1 MKKYVT
7 ILYLI
12 LIAGIFAEDRPKVAI
27 VLSGGGAKGI
37 AQIPTLQII
46 DSLNIPIDYI
56 VGTSMGSISGA
67 LYSIGYSSDEILYE
81 GFKTDW
87 NAVLSNHRKR
97 ESLYF
102 FQKSDYDKYPIEF
115 NLSGITPQ
123 TPMALTNGH
132 TTYME
137 LSDKIGVYEL
147 INDFDKFPIPF
158 RCNAV
163 DLLSGQEIIF
173 KDGSLSKA
181 LRASTSIP
189 SVFHPVKDNNFLL
202 IDGGVSNNFP
212 SDIAKN
218 LGADII
224 IGINVSFSKRES
236 NDINT
241 IFDVL
246 SQSILL
252 NGFQKRIENLYHT
265 DILIEPDSLNYSTLS
280 FDKNSLNDIYITGKK
295 AAYKKIDK
303 FIELQN
309 ILNVKEKSIILS
321 SIPNDSFTIRNVLIK
336 SDDNINKIALFP
348 ESETQFLITK
358 KLFLDKISKI
368 RKSKKYINFH
378 YELYKN
384 KDLYDLIIYIENAP
398 KIIINNISIEG
409 NKKISKSFIKEILNV
424 KKGDILE
431 FNALRSHIDKAYN
444 LDLFQNIRYE
454 IQNNKNNEADIK
466 FIIKENTNNRMKLAG
481 RWHDY
486 YKIIGDIKFDLI
498 NKKID
503 KFRITNQIKV
513 GNTIKENNM
522 NIYYIENFNYQSK
535 IIPVIRLSNIKKEI
549 NFYNPDNS
557 INKQN
562 IYIRDYSFNTVINFK
577 QYGYI
582 DLGIHK
588 QKINYQSLLEL
599 ETLSYYSFNLNI
611 DQIDNILYP
620 KAGYNYKY
628 SFEKSNNNHKYYLGK
643 LEFNH
648 YIPISYI
655 SRIKYYGDVIHSN
668 LKHSD
673 NLLIS
678 KSIHYMPYD
687 RTLSYSQFN
696 LFVNKMFSH
705 GLEINIDYKNST
717 TIRFLY
723 NNIYKTEFKH
733 NGDIYNNLISYG
745 IGLRIKSILGPLNF
759 MWTSTNNPIYNI
771 KQYNYFFNLSINY

>member
-7 ILYLI
+7 IIYLS
-12 LIAGIFAEDRPKVAI
+12 LIFCAISEDRPKIAV

-46 DSLNIPIDYI
+46 DSLNIPVDYI

-67 LYSIGYSSDEILYE
+67 LYSMGYSGDEISNE
-81 GFKTDW
+81 AFKTDW
-87 NAVLSNHRKR
+87 DIVLSNYKKR
-97 ESLYF
+97 TDLYF
-102 FQKSDYDKYPIEF
+102 FQKSDYNKYPIEF

-132 TTYME
+132 AVYMN
-137 LSDKIGVYEL
+137 LSDKVGVYEL
-147 INDFDKFPIPF
+147 INNFDKFPIPF

-163 DLLSGQEIIF
+163 DLLSGQEIVF

-181 LRASTSIP
+181 LRSSASIP

-224 IGINVSFSKRES
+224 IGINVSFSKRKS
-236 NDINT
+236 SDINT
-241 IFDVL
+241 VFDVL

-265 DILIEPDSLNYSTLS
+265 DILIEPESLKYSTLS
-280 FDKNSLNDIYITGKK
+280 FDKNTLNDIYIIGKK

-303 FIELQN
+303 FIELQKTLN
-309 ILNVKEKSIILS
+309 IKEKSIILS
-321 SIPNDSFTIRNVLIK
+321 SIPNDSFTIGNILIK
-336 SDDNINKIALFP
+336 SNDHIDKISLFP
-348 ESETQFLITK
+348 ESESQFSITK
-358 KLFLDKISKI
+358 DLFLDKISKI

-378 YELYKN
+378 YKLYKN
-384 KDLYDLIIYIENAP
+384 KDLYDLIINIEDAP
-398 KIIINNISIEG
+398 KIIIDNIFIEG

-424 KKGDILE
+424 KKGDIID
-431 FNALRSHIDKAYN
+431 FNNLRSNIDKAYN

-454 IQNNKNNEADIK
+454 IQNNNNNKADIK
-466 FIIKENTNNRMKLAG
+466 FIIKENANNRMKLAG

-498 NKKID
+498 NKPIN
-503 KFRITNQIKV
+503 KFRITDQIKV

-522 NIYYIENFNYQSK
+522 SIYYIENFNYQSK

-549 NFYNPDNS
+549 SFYNPDNS

-562 IYIRDYSFNTVINFK
+562 IYIRDYSFNTIVNFK

-582 DLGIHK
+582 DFGIHK
-588 QKINYQSLLEL
+588 QKINYQSSSES
-599 ETLSYYSFNLNI
+599 ENLSYYSFNLNI
-611 DQIDNILYP
+611 DQIDDVLYP

-628 SFEKSNNNHKYYLGK
+628 SFEKSKNKYKYYLGK

-648 YIPISYI
+648 YIPISHI
-655 SRIKYYGDVIHSN
+655 FRIKYYGDIIHSN
-668 LKHSD
+668 LNHSD
-673 NLLIS
+673 NLLVS

-723 NNIYKTEFKH
+723 NNIYESEFKH
-733 NGDIYNNLISYG
+733 NGDIHNNLTSHG
-745 IGLRIKSILGPLNF
+745 IGLRIKTILGPMNF
-759 MWTSTNNPIYNI
+759 MWTSTNNPIYNG
-771 KQYNYFFNLSINY
+771 KQNNYFFNLSINY

>member
-7 ILYLI
+7 IIYLSLI
-12 LIAGIFAEDRPKVAI
+12 LCSISEDRPKIAV

-46 DSLNIPIDYI
+46 DSLNIPVDYI
-56 VGTSMGSISGA
+56 VGTSMGSITGA
-67 LYSIGYSSDEILYE
+67 LYSMGYSSDEILNE
-81 GFKTDW
+81 TFKTDW
-87 NAVLSNHRKR
+87 DMVLSNYKKR
-97 ESLYF
+97 TNLYF
-102 FQKSDYDKYPIEF
+102 FQKSDYDEYPVEF

-132 TTYME
+132 GTYMS
-137 LSDKIGVYEL
+137 LSDKVGVYEL
-147 INDFDKFPIPF
+147 INNFDELPIPF

-163 DLLSGQEIIF
+163 DLLSGQEIVF
-173 KDGSLSKA
+173 KDGSLTKA
-181 LRASTSIP
+181 LRSSTSIP

-202 IDGGVSNNFP
+202 IDGGVLNNFP

-224 IGINVSFSKRES
+224 IGINVSFSKSES
-236 NDINT
+236 SDINT
-241 IFDVL
+241 VFDVL

-252 NGFQKRIENLYHT
+252 NGFQKRIENLYYT
-265 DILIEPDSLNYSTLS
+265 DILIEPKGLKYSTLS
-280 FDKNSLNDIYITGKK
+280 FDKNTLNDIYMIGKK

-303 FIELQN
+303 FIELQKT
-309 ILNVKEKSIILS
+309 LNVKEKSIILS
-321 SIPNDSFTIRNVLIK
+321 SIPNDSFIISNVLIK

-348 ESETQFLITK
+348 ESESQFSITK
-358 KLFLDKISKI
+358 GLFLKKISQI

-378 YELYKN
+378 YELYEN
-384 KDLYDLIIYIENAP
+384 KDLYNLIIHIENAP
-398 KIIINNISIEG
+398 EIIIDSIFIEG

-424 KKGDILE
+424 KKGEILD
-431 FNALRSHIDKAYN
+431 FNSLRSNIDKAYN

-454 IQNNKNNEADIK
+454 IQNNKNNKADIK

-498 NKKID
+498 NKPIN
-503 KFRITNQIKV
+503 KFRITDQIKV

-557 INKQN
+557 INRQN
-562 IYIRDYSFNTVINFK
+562 IYIRDYSFNAIINFK
-577 QYGYI
+577 QYGYM
-582 DLGIHK
+582 DFGIHK
-588 QKINYQSLLEL
+588 QKINYQSSLEL
-599 ETLSYYSFNLNI
+599 ENLSYYSFNLNI
-611 DQIDNILYP
+611 DQIDDILYP
-620 KAGYNYKY
+620 RTGYNYKY
-628 SFEKSNNNHKYYLGK
+628 SFEKSNNNYKYYLGK

-655 SRIKYYGDVIHSN
+655 SRIKYYGDIIHSN
-668 LKHSD
+668 LNNSD
-673 NLLIS
+673 NLLVS

-696 LFVNKMFSH
+696 LFVNKMLSH

-723 NNIYKTEFKH
+723 NNIYESEFKH
-733 NGDIYNNLISYG
+733 NGDIHNNLTSYG
-745 IGLRIKSILGPLNF
+745 VGLRIKSILGPLNF
-759 MWTSTNNPIYNI
+759 MWTSTNDPIYNG
-771 KQYNYFFNLSINY
+771 KQNNYFFNLSINY